1 MGSREKKTLVR
12 VFRILPQ
19 FNQDVDSIPA
29 ERLAER
35 ELVEAIGICQM
46 VMAEGIR

>member
-1 MGSREKKTLVR
+1 MGSRGKKALVR

-35 ELVEAIGICQM
+35 ELVEAIGS
-46 VMAEGIR
+46 ENLPDGYG